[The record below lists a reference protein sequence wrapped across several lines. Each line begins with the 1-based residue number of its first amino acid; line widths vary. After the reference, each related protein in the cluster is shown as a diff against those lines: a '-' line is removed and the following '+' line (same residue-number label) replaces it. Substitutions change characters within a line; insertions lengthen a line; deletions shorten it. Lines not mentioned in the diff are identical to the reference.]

1 MREWLLA
8 DPRFDIDDIVA
19 LADDQYGPETE
30 GILTKSPSTLR
41 RHATITA
48 TVQLFDKAK
57 EFLAVCRSVDDPD
70 MPDGRL
76 LGFCWFDRGGYT
88 TYSVEEISNSKFH
101 FVDKSLS
108 PRLRITLINEMIDQH
123 ILWAGN
129 CGIPVVCST
138 SIRMEHNAFVKIHEK
153 RGFTVNGSYA
163 WIRTEKGLEWLSQT
177 SQVQK
182 NLQGDPHP

>member
-8 DPRFDIDDIVA
+8 DPRYDIDDIVA

-30 GILTKSPSTLR
+30 GILAKSPATLR
-41 RHATITA
+41 RHATVTA
-48 TVQLFDKAK
+48 TVQLFDKSK
-57 EFLAVCRSVDDPD
+57 EFLAVCRGGDSEQ
-70 MPDGRL
+70 L

-101 FVDKSLS
+101 FVDKNL
-108 PRLRITLINEMIDQH
+108 PLRLRFTLINEMIDQH

-129 CGIPVVCST
+129 CGIPVICST
-138 SIRMEHNAFVKIHEK
+138 SIRMEHSAFVRIHSK

-163 WIRTEKGLEWLSQT
+163 WMRTEKGIEWLRLQ
-177 SQVQK
+177 
-182 NLQGDPHP
+182 NLTDHQEDHHL